1 MYCCFSVIR
10 AFCTCRQGTLLCWWK
25 IKEWLNEP
33 KVQVQLRNSACCLCR
48 TWPRAY
54 NPGLDLDHGFISV
67 VDIPGQ
73 LPSFCGTD
81 HAVGLLSC
89 WWDFWC
95 SQNKNLCSELMIPQ
109 STTLVIWGGLAG
121 APLSSLIFFFST
133 KLAGSGR
140 TWNHFTFHLAL
151 AQLKQESLCLET
163 VEVWK

>member
-25 IKEWLNEP
+25 IRVAEWA
-33 KVQVQLRNSACCLCR
+33 KSASAAQEFCLLPLPYL
-48 TWPRAY
+48 T
-54 NPGLDLDHGFISV
+54 PGLRSWSGFGSWLYICCGHTRSAA
-67 VDIPGQ
+67 I
-73 LPSFCGTD
+73 LCGTD